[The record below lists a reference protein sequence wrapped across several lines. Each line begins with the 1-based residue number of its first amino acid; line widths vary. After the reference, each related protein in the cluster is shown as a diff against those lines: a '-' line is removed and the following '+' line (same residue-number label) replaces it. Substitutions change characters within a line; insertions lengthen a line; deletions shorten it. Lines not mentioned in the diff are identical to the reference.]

1 MTEEGLIYCDLKMDN
16 CIIAKGMIDSIG
28 HYSRPD
34 ILSLTVNT
42 DTMEHVRYLPKGPNV
57 TVDKD

>member
-1 MTEEGLIYCDLKMDN
+1 MDN

-28 HYSRPD
+28 HYSRLD

-42 DTMEHVRYLPKGPNV
+42 FV
-57 TVDKD
+57 TSQREVLSLSTRIENEILYVYTGFI

>member
-1 MTEEGLIYCDLKMDN
+1 MDN

-28 HYSRPD
+28 HYSRLD

-42 DTMEHVRYLPKGPNV
+42 EIMEHVRYLPEGDIV
-57 TVDKD
+57 TVDKN

>member
-1 MTEEGLIYCDLKMDN
+1 MDN
-16 CIIAKGMIDSIG
+16 CITAKGMIDSIG

-42 DTMEHVRYLPKGPNV
+42 ETMEHVCYLLKGVFV